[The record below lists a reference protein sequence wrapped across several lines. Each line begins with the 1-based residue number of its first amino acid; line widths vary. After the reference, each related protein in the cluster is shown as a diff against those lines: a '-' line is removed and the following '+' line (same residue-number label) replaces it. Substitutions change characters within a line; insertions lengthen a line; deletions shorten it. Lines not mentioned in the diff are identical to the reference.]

1 MSYPG
6 DPTFEKDVRRTLNE
20 RYGYGEERVDSI
32 IEGWGLSQAYDWG
45 DSHQRAAFYLDL
57 DERCEPYYRQEPI

>member
-6 DPTFEKDVRRTLNE
+6 DPTFEVDVRRTLHEMYHYSVE
-20 RYGYGEERVDSI
+20 RIDAI
-32 IEGWGLSQAYDWG
+32 LDAWGLSQAYDWD

-57 DERCEPYYRQEPI
+57 DERCEPYYRQEPV